1 MRKRKEDI
9 THAMMDASEPMEMP
23 DEDRVISMDETE
35 ADLTV
40 KDEKEKTDKLAERVN
55 TAENQIQHLDTRV
68 EALETGEGK
77 DDKKPEPITEMKQD
91 TLWQYL

>member
-68 EALETGEGK
+68 EALETGEVK